1 MFIETYILNERCL
14 EMILSD
20 GEDSGLIARDR
31 LFGEIR
37 VEKSS
42 RMVQSWK
49 LFSSDEFSPCLCVHY
64 AHVLSS
70 YGMDVMTLNV
80 KKCQES
86 IPVLKTLLFLVLFQT
101 RYVMGSRFI
110 RAFGDFEI
118 N

>member
-1 MFIETYILNERCL
+1 MFLPNGMFIETYILNERCL

-86 IPVLKTLLFLVLFQT
+86 IPVLKTLLFLVLFPQ
-101 RYVMGSRFI
+101 I
-110 RAFGDFEI
+110 ADL
-118 N
+118 